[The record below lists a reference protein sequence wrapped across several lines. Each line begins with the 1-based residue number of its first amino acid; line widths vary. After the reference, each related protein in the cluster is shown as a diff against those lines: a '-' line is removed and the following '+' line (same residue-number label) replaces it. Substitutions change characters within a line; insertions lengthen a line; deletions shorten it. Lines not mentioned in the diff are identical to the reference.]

1 MEQEQLKK
9 FFVYFTVTYATM
21 HLALVGIKAFKR
33 DFSNAPDTQKGQ
45 QEIIEYINSEE
56 ARNAPWDYIAPNA
69 DVEQELK
76 TPVFS
81 ATTSG
86 ADASSIVIPL

>member
-21 HLALVGIKAFKR
+21 HLALVGIKAFKQY
-33 DFSNAPDTQKGQ
+33 FSNPPDTQKGQ
-45 QEIIEYINSEE
+45 QEIREYINSEE
-56 ARNAPWDYIAPNA
+56 ARNAPWAYIAPN
-69 DVEQELK
+69 VYVGQELK
-76 TPVFS
+76 IPVFS

-86 ADASSIVIPL
+86 ANASNVVIPL